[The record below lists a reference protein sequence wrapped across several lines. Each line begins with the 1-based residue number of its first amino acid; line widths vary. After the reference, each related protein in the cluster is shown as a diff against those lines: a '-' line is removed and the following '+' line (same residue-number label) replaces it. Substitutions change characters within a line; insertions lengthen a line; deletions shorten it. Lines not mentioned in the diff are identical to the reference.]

1 MQTPLSSRLVY
12 EGRIFDVT
20 VDRVALPHGR
30 EADLE
35 VVRHD
40 GSVVLLPIADD
51 GRLLLVRQYRYAAD
65 RFLWELPAGS
75 LEVGEDR
82 DAAAA
87 RECQEELGLI
97 AEGLRAPAHA
107 LPHPGVLHGDDDVL
121 PGDRA
126 PAAGPGRPTRASG
139 RGRVD
144 RSRRLQRR
152 ADSHDDRVR
161 RDRGPE
167 DGRGAQLSVR
177 ARAAPHQAPSTRHPA
192 PHLAPGT
199 RHFGTFPSASSA
211 APASASARWCCRS
224 TPASAPRRWTRRGGS
239 SCPSAARGSGPR

>member
-87 RECQEELGLI
+87 RECQEELGLV
-97 AEGLRAPAHA
+97 AESLQRLLTLYPTPGFCTETMTYYRATGLRTPGPTDPPAHQDEDESIEVGA
-107 LPHPGVLHGDDDVL
+107 FSVEQI
-121 PGDRA
+121 RTMI
-126 PAAGPGRPTRASG
+126 AAGEI
-139 RGRVD
+139 
-144 RSRRLQRR
+144 
-152 ADSHDDRVR
+152 ADLKTVA
-161 RDRGPE
+161 GL
-167 DGRGAQLSVR
+167 GML
-177 ARAAPHQAPSTRHPA
+177 
-192 PHLAPGT
+192 
-199 RHFGTFPSASSA
+199 
-211 APASASARWCCRS
+211 
-224 TPASAPRRWTRRGGS
+224 
-239 SCPSAARGSGPR
+239 

>member
-20 VDRVALPHGR
+20 VDRVALPQGR

-82 DAAAA
+82 DMAAA
-87 RECQEELGLI
+87 RECHDELGLI
-97 AEGLRAPAHA
+97 ADGLERLLTLYPTPGFCTETMTYYRATRLRAPGPDDPPAHQDEDESIEVGAFSVDEIRA
-107 LPHPGVLHGDDDVL
+107 LYPLVTLPDDKTL
-121 PGDRA
+121 A
-126 PAAGPGRPTRASG
+126 PAASP
-139 RGRVD
+139 
-144 RSRRLQRR
+144 L
-152 ADSHDDRVR
+152 
-161 RDRGPE
+161 
-167 DGRGAQLSVR
+167 L
-177 ARAAPHQAPSTRHPA
+177 
-192 PHLAPGT
+192 
-199 RHFGTFPSASSA
+199 
-211 APASASARWCCRS
+211 
-224 TPASAPRRWTRRGGS
+224 
-239 SCPSAARGSGPR
+239 